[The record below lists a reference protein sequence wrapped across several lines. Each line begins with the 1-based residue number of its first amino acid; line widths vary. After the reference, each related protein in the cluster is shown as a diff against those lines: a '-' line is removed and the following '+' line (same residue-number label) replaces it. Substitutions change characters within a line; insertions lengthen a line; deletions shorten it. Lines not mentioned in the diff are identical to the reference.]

1 MIKNETSIQ
10 FPLLWALILAYR
22 QYMYTI
28 IVTFWIASELL
39 KVIVSSS
46 DIFGNFEKSSENHR
60 KSLEID
66 RTFFWNPGHDKRK
79 TSHI

>member
-1 MIKNETSIQ
+1 
-10 FPLLWALILAYR
+10 
-22 QYMYTI
+22 MYAV

-46 DIFGNFEKSSENHR
+46 DIFGNFQKSSENHR

-66 RTFFWNPGHDKRK
+66 GTLNSRPWQEENLTHLTQKKLAG
-79 TSHI
+79 IY